1 MSAKHREPFKIIH
14 GGLAQSNSSMVPTAN
29 SVPDET
35 PNASMMGDGGL
46 PEKDGWFENVCLR
59 LAQIDALKPG
69 WDSYGADR
77 FRKNTVNFAAM
88 VLAAV
93 WPEASALPFPNI
105 SPMSN
110 GAIMVEWRSPTHE
123 LTLEVNGPNNVD
135 AYFEELSSGKTDE
148 FHVSSNLLQISDALK
163 LSVRQM
169 RAVA

>member
-1 MSAKHREPFKIIH
+1 MSAKRGELFRVVH
-14 GGLAQSNSSMVPTAN
+14 GGLAQSNTSMVPTTN
-29 SVPDET
+29 RVFDE
-35 PNASMMGDGGL
+35 PPYSSMMSDGGH
-46 PEKDGWFENVCLR
+46 PDKDGWFEKVCHR
-59 LAQIDALKPG
+59 LAEIDALRRG

-77 FRKNTVNFAAM
+77 FPKTTVNFAAM

-93 WPEASALPFPNI
+93 WSEAIALPFPNI

-135 AYFEELSSGKTDE
+135 VLFEELSSGKTEE
-148 FHVSSNLLQISDALK
+148 FHVSSNFLQISDALE
-163 LSVRQM
+163 LSAQRV